1 MDDDGCWV
9 TKVGGCVGDSI
20 YRSMWMSV
28 CGITPNPLTAPA
40 PATVHLQFIYSLI
53 LVLSMIQISCDTES
67 VCNTIYEIFHQNQIG
82 I

>member
-9 TKVGGCVGDSI
+9 TKVGGWFYLSFYMDECVVSLL
-20 YRSMWMSV
+20 
-28 CGITPNPLTAPA
+28 PQTAPC
-40 PATVHLQFIYSLI
+40 PAMAHLQFIYSLI
-53 LVLSMIQISCDTES
+53 SVLSMIQISCDTES